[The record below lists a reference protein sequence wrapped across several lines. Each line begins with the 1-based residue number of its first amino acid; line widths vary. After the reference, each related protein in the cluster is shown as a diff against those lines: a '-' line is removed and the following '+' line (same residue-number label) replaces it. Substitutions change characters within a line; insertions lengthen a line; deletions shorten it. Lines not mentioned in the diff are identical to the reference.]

1 MDEIE
6 KIVREQFLKLATP
19 LEKMYDRW
27 KGGDDWRDGAP
38 LTRHKIWSAETGLP
52 IACHLCG
59 RDDQWTA
66 GGHSKA
72 PVFVCVHEPI
82 DIGRGS
88 IPQEARVPPGDV
100 YKYEKL

>member
-6 KIVREQFLKLATP
+6 AYIRQLFQEASTP
-19 LEKMYDRW
+19 LEKMYDFW
-27 KGGDDWRDGAP
+27 TDEDWRDGAP